1 MTHKVLRRSILPP
14 QGKGE
19 DAFAR
24 AVQMYASEI
33 QTYRSHLANVAAN
46 PVDFQFYP
54 APVAPPD
61 VVASINSTTL
71 QPDYEIVDYLPVEK
85 GDIRALELRKDELH
99 HQVQQMEAVAQHNLL
114 PARKWRLAGLEYTQ
128 AINTPEASRTSEDIS
143 IINAHGARVNK
154 LRELQLH
161 HARLESEVEDLNFD
175 TVNSWTPRPF
185 GG

>member
-1 MTHKVLRRSILPP
+1 MVHKVLRRSILPP
-14 QGKGE
+14 LGRGG

-24 AVQMYASEI
+24 AVQMYASEM
-33 QTYRSHLANVAAN
+33 QSYRTHLANVAAD
-46 PVDFQFYP
+46 PVNFQAYP
-54 APVAPPD
+54 APTASPD
-61 VVASINSTTL
+61 IAASINPTTL

-114 PARKWRLAGLEYTQ
+114 PARKWRLAGLEYER
-128 AINTPEASRTSEDIS
+128 AVNVPVSVRTLEDNQVIKFHTERAD
-143 IINAHGARVNK
+143 N

-161 HARLESEVEDLNFD
+161 HARLEAQIEDLNFD
-175 TVNSWTPRPF
+175 TINSWTPRPF